1 MRPFKS
7 RPPLRSGLDTVGP
20 FHPYLAFAG
29 VILIDL
35 IGLLI
40 ILAVLTWIGDR
51 IEDLIW
57 PGGTEWVPF

>member
-1 MRPFKS
+1 MRRRS
-7 RPPLRSGLDTVGP
+7 TRPPLKSGFDTVGP

-35 IGLLI
+35 
-40 ILAVLTWIGDR
+40 LAVFLILTAIAWIGDR

-57 PGGTEWVPF
+57 PGGTEWVDF